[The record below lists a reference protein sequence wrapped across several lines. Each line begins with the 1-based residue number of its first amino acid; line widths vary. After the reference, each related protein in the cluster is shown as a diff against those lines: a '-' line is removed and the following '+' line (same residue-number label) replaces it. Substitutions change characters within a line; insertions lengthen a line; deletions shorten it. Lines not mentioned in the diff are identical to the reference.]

1 MDLQLVFSVLS
12 IVLIDLILG
21 GDNAVV
27 IAMAVRALPKAHRL
41 RGIAI
46 GAGGAVALRVAATFF
61 AARLLQARCV
71 QLAGGLLI
79 LWIAVKLFSD
89 TDGDEEHG
97 RHHHVH
103 R

>member
-1 MDLQLVFSVLS
+1 LDLPLVFNGLG
-12 IVLIDLILG
+12 IVL
-21 GDNAVV
+21 
-27 IAMAVRALPKAHRL
+27 IAMAVRASPIAHRM

-46 GAGGAVALRVAATFF
+46 GAGGVVALRVPAKLF
-61 AARLLQARCV
+61 AARLAQARLV